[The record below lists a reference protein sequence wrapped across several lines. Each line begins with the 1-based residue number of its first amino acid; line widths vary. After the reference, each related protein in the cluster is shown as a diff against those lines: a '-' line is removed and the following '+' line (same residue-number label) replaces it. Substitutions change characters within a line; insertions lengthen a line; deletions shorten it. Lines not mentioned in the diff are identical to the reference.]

1 MTVITLTSDWG
12 LKDHYLAVIKGN
24 ILSQVPDAEIIDI
37 THEIPPFN
45 LRQASFIL
53 RNAYKSFPE
62 GTIHIIALNTI
73 ETKDQSHMV
82 AYIEGQYF
90 IGTDNGIFSLI
101 FDRMPDK
108 MVELE
113 IFQDSGLFTFA
124 TRDRFIK
131 AAAHLANGKPI
142 EELGQEKHDWERQM
156 HFEPVTTDDA
166 IRGMII
172 YIDNFE
178 NVITNITEKVFLKL
192 RKHRKFTVEVR
203 GEKIQK
209 ISKSYLDVPVG
220 EIVAL
225 FGSTGHLEIAINQG
239 NASGL
244 LGLNIDDPVSIR
256 FE

>member
-12 LKDHYLAVIKGN
+12 LKDHYLAVVKGI
-24 ILSQVPDAEIIDI
+24 ILCQIPDAQIVDI
-37 THEIPPFN
+37 SHEIPPFN

-62 GTIHIIALNTI
+62 GTIHIIAMNTI
-73 ETKDQSHMV
+73 ETKDQPHTAALMD
-82 AYIEGQYF
+82 GHYF

-113 IFQDSGLFTFA
+113 IFQDSNLFTFA

-131 AAAHLANGKPI
+131 AAAHLAHGMPI
-142 EELGQEKHDWERQM
+142 EELGKLKEDWESQM
-156 HFEPVTTDDA
+156 HFEPVITDDS

-178 NVITNITEKVFLKL
+178 NVITNITEKTFLKL
-192 RKHRKFTVEVR
+192 RKHRKFSIEVR
-203 GEKIQK
+203 GEKINK
-209 ISKSYLDVPVG
+209 ISKSYLDVPNG

-225 FGSTGHLEIAINQG
+225 FGSTGNLEIAINQG

-244 LGLNIDDPVSIR
+244 LGLNIDDPVSIK